1 MEMELK
7 IPPLAELSFR
17 QTLLAD
23 PETMRYN
30 EKWGGALSF
39 PEEKWASWYARW
51 VAPADRSHFYRYLHT
66 PEDGFVGDAAYH
78 YDEELGV
85 WLADVIILAAFRG
98 RGYGRAG
105 LRLLC
110 AAARGNGLKTLCD
123 TIALDNAPALALFQ
137 SEGFCETRR
146 TEEYALVELQL

>member
-1 MEMELK
+1 M
-7 IPPLAELSFR
+7 
-17 QTLLAD
+17 
-23 PETMRYN
+23 
-30 EKWGGALSF
+30 
-39 PEEKWASWYARW
+39 
-51 VAPADRSHFYRYLHT
+51 
-66 PEDGFVGDAAYH
+66 GDAAYH

-85 WLADVIILAAFRG
+85 WLADVIVLAAFRG

-110 AAARGNGLKTLCD
+110 AAARENGLKTLCD

-137 SEGFCETRR
+137 SEGFRETRR